1 MADVARLNVLLT
13 DMEALFVEGG
23 IGESNAS
30 TITTM
35 KEKKQFGDLLELLES
50 FMESMAFLD
59 HDALTT
65 MLLEAWKKY
74 LNVVSGER
82 KVAQG
87 KYDAVKED
95 KKAEADKV
103 AITKANLDAVNDR
116 RGGAIAAVLR
126 FKAMDAISCAE
137 FKKSANFDA
146 VAAFDAKGDSDWTAW
161 GK

>member
-13 DMEALFVEGG
+13 DMEVLFVEGG

-65 MLLEAWKKY
+65 MLLEA
-74 LNVVSGER
+74 
-82 KVAQG
+82 
-87 KYDAVKED
+87 
-95 KKAEADKV
+95 
-103 AITKANLDAVNDR
+103 
-116 RGGAIAAVLR
+116 
-126 FKAMDAISCAE
+126 
-137 FKKSANFDA
+137 
-146 VAAFDAKGDSDWTAW
+146 
-161 GK
+161 